1 MAYPPGTGSDAPGGN
16 APGGDTPLPGAQG
29 DFGGGQASP
38 RCYRHPG
45 RETYVSCVRC
55 GRPACPDCLRSA
67 AVGQQCVECVRDG
80 NRDYRQ
86 PVGRFGGRAA
96 TNTPVVTYTLVA
108 LCVLAYIAEVAY
120 SKTLDYGQMIGGAFD
135 PNIHAFVGVAVGDW
149 YRLLTSAFLHEPPG
163 SGIGLTH
170 IVFNMWALIV
180 VGPSLERVLGRLRFI
195 GIYLVSAL
203 AGSVLLY
210 LLAAPNEPAIGAS
223 GAIFGLFGA
232 WFVLARKLRLDSR
245 QVVLLIGLNL
255 VITFVVPGIA
265 WQDHVGGLIAGSL
278 LSAAFV
284 YAPKAHQ
291 TLVQL
296 AATVGMLVLL
306 VAGVILRD
314 QALVHMVT
322 FRL

>member
-1 MAYPPGTGSDAPGGN
+1 MAHPPGTGSDAPGG
-16 APGGDTPLPGAQG
+16 DVPGAT
-29 DFGGGQASP
+29 GGIGGSQATP
-38 RCYRHPG
+38 QCYRHPG

-55 GRPACPDCLRSA
+55 GRHACPDCLRSA

-120 SKTLDYGQMIGGAFD
+120 GKTLDYGQMVGGAFD
-135 PNIHAFVGVAVGDW
+135 REINAFVGVAAGDW

-170 IVFNMWALIV
+170 IIFNMWALIV
-180 VGPSLERVLGRLRFI
+180 VGPSLERVLGRVRFI
-195 GIYLVSAL
+195 AIYLVSAL
-203 AGSVLLY
+203 AGSVLFY
-210 LLAAPNEPAIGAS
+210 VLASPAEPAIGAS

-232 WFVLARKLRLDSR
+232 WFVLARKLRMDSR
-245 QVVLLIGLNL
+245 QVVLLIVLNL

-265 WQDHVGGLIAGSL
+265 WQDHVGGLIAGSAL
-278 LSAAFV
+278 TAAFV
-284 YAPKAHQ
+284 YAPKANR
-291 TLVQL
+291 TLIQA
-296 AATVGMLVLL
+296 AATIGMLALL
-306 VAGVILRD
+306 VFGVILRD
-314 QALVHMVT
+314 QALVHMVV